1 MGVSVEDH
9 RPGRRRDTW
18 LHYATIVALLLQ
30 VLVAAFPITTE
41 DQACVSGLLDRM
53 IQRLR

>member
-1 MGVSVEDH
+1 MGVNVDP

-30 VLVAAFPITTE
+30 VLVSAFPMSAE
-41 DQACVSGLLDRM
+41 DNACVSG
-53 IQRLR
+53 IIERLIRRLN